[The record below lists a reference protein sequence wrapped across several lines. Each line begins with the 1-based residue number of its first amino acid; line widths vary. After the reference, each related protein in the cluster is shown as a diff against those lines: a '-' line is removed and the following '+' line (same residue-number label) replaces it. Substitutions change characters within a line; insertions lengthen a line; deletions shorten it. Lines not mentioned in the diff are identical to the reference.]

1 MRVKT
6 NHLWILFALVLS
18 LAMSGGILWLTNL
31 AATAVFSE
39 TSNWLIWFFVMLPAA
54 CLIYIL
60 GLAACFATPF
70 VGLSIVGEERLA
82 ELKGEDGAI
91 PWKELLNDPASLILC
106 GGGFSLTAW
115 KWFGSDF
122 VTGGIALGMAVVF
135 YGLIRLYYQ
144 SRH

>member
-18 LAMSGGILWLTNL
+18 LAMSGAILWLTNL

-39 TSNWLIWFFVMLPAA
+39 TSNWLIWFFFMLPAA
-54 CLIYIL
+54 VLIYAI

-70 VGLSIVGEERLA
+70 VGLSIVGSERLA
-82 ELKGEDGAI
+82 ELKGEDGVL
-91 PWKELLNDPASLILC
+91 PWKEFLNDPACLILT
-106 GGGFSLTAW
+106 GGGLSMTAW

-122 VTGGIALGMAVVF
+122 VTGGIVVGVAIVF
-135 YGLIRLYYQ
+135 YGLIRLCYQ
-144 SRH
+144 SRN